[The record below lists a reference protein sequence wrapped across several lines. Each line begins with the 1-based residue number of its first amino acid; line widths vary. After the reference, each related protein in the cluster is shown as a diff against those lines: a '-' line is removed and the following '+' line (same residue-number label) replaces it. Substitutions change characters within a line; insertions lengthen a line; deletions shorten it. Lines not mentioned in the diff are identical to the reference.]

1 VRNAGQSAGIALPE
15 RCGSVAAT
23 DTDTLRPAV
32 TVLATQRLT
41 LRKMCIDDAAFML
54 DLLNQPSWLRFIG
67 DRGVTTEAAARKYIA
82 NGAMQSY
89 QRFGFGFYVV
99 ELTTEGVPIGI
110 CGLTKRDYLPDVD
123 LGYALLPQYWS
134 RGLAGEAA
142 AGVIEFSRSVL
153 QLPRLAAITSLDN
166 DASIRVLEK
175 LGMRFEQI
183 ILHPET
189 HEQLKLF
196 GIDLARPAPL

>member
-1 VRNAGQSAGIALPE
+1 
-15 RCGSVAAT
+15 
-23 DTDTLRPAV
+23 
-32 TVLATQRLT
+32 
-41 LRKMCIDDAAFML
+41 MCVDDAAFML

-67 DRGVTTEAAARKYIA
+67 DRGVTTLAQARKYIA

-89 QRFGFGFYVV
+89 QRLGFGFYVA
-99 ELTTEGVPIGI
+99 ELIAEQVPIGI

-134 RGLAGEAA
+134 RGLAAEAA
-142 AGVIEFSRSVL
+142 AGVLEFSRSVL
-153 QLPRLAAITSLDN
+153 RLPRLAAITSLDN

-196 GIDLARPAPL
+196 GIDLAGHTPV